1 MLLAFQAVP
10 VQIRNLNKELYL
22 MPCIKYKSK
31 LLNLFFH
38 HYLSEEAL
46 QQGEAEYQRNDSS
59 EEQEN
64 RDDEASNGHAFLRTA
79 DADD

>member
-1 MLLAFQAVP
+1 MLPTV
-10 VQIRNLNKELYL
+10 
-22 MPCIKYKSK
+22 SD
-31 LLNLFFH
+31 
-38 HYLSEEAL
+38 LSEEAL

>member
-1 MLLAFQAVP
+1 MLPTVFD
-10 VQIRNLNKELYL
+10 
-22 MPCIKYKSK
+22 
-31 LLNLFFH
+31 
-38 HYLSEEAL
+38 LSEEAL

-64 RDDEASNGHAFLRTA
+64 RDDEASNGHTFLRTA